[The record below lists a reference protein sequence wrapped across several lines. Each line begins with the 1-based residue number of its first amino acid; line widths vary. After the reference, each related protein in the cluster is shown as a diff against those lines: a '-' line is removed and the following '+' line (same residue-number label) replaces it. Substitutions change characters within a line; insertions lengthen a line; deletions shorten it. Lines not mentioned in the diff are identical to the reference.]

1 MDWLDK
7 LEDQPIENFWTPD
20 RASDDLLLGDAI
32 RILQALSGQKVSRIE
47 RRTKRRGHK
56 SEHVPGPHAEVD
68 HETKDAVKKAL
79 SKDDFKK
86 VGSDNPDIY
95 IKSKGNGD
103 DDDLIVLTR
112 PATHANTIGKSKK
125 HITNIH
131 ARDVLGPDYRDKV
144 NVLKLTTSIE
154 PIVFVFTL
162 FIMVNGQ
169 VYVLVQRQVDDSIL
183 SD

>member
-79 SKDDFKK
+79 SKESRIRQS
-86 VGSDNPDIY
+86 GH
-95 IKSKGNGD
+95 
-103 DDDLIVLTR
+103 L
-112 PATHANTIGKSKK
+112 H
-125 HITNIH
+125 
-131 ARDVLGPDYRDKV
+131 
-144 NVLKLTTSIE
+144 
-154 PIVFVFTL
+154 
-162 FIMVNGQ
+162 Q
-169 VYVLVQRQVDDSIL
+169 VER
-183 SD
+183 